1 MAVAVADHP
10 QRRRGPHPAQRPA
23 WRAWRPRTG
32 WPAALA
38 AAGFLLLHAGVHVG
52 ETLAGICGWT
62 ALLRDAPLV
71 ILPAL
76 LALALAL
83 GEAGV
88 YALSAGSDGID
99 GSSEAAGAFLTP
111 DTLARAHE
119 LGLDAAEFLTRNDS
133 GTFFARLGD
142 ALVTGPS
149 GHNLNDFRALAVGWS
164 VWGAAG
170 VTPTVTN

>member
-1 MAVAVADHP
+1 MIDPQTRQGIARIALSYDAALRPGGFASATIVAGGSTAPELPQSALLSDEKGNYVYIVDASNHA
-10 QRRRGPHPAQRPA
+10 QRRNV
-23 WRAWRPRTG
+23 T
-32 WPAALA
+32 
-38 AAGFLLLHAGVHVG
+38 
-52 ETLAGICGWT
+52 
-62 ALLRDAPLV
+62 
-71 ILPAL
+71 
-76 LALALAL
+76 L
-83 GEAGV
+83 GEVAADRVVISGG
-88 YALSAGSDGID
+88 LSGNERVVQS
-99 GSSEAAGAFLTP
+99 AGAFLTP

-142 ALVTGPS
+142 ALGTGPS